1 MVTSGARACGHSAVI
16 GDVEILPLSVRR
28 KNLQKVFL
36 VCVVG
41 VTSKQE
47 RQQDPQHV
55 AQIVGCALHF
65 SVAESVVKDLSTTGR
80 DLVAS
85 PHLDFLDS

>member
-1 MVTSGARACGHSAVI
+1 MRRNYEHRIRRGRKGHLLLITSGARACGHSVVTRDA
-16 GDVEILPLSVRR
+16 EILPLFVRR

-36 VCVVG
+36 ACVVG

-65 SVAESVVKDLSTTGR
+65 SVAESV
-80 DLVAS
+80 A
-85 PHLDFLDS
+85 